1 MKKQLYFTFIILT
14 ILESLCISSCQ
25 IEMAHSLFNTSN
37 QTDALFFSSD
47 EVGGFGS
54 LTGNLQVGFGSRT
67 IYPSNPV
74 SLTGFGSPL
83 RRLLPPDIV
92 NAGNGATYCKPYQS
106 IDKEP
111 RVKSLLF
118 KGTNNYAD
126 GYYLIISIDVVAIP
140 IDFNL
145 KVLKILQQNF
155 PNQNFTHATVQFIAT
170 HTHSGPAGLAEN
182 PFWAIAVCDSFT
194 PSIYDIVS
202 NQVLAAVSD
211 SLRNLNN
218 IQNIDTANAQ
228 IPGYNFTRFTGIQ
241 VDANAYYINFKDIN
255 TNSMG
260 CFQVFSGHPT
270 WYGMSDLIFSSD
282 FAGYVEY
289 QLQSQTGAS
298 TCIFLNA
305 TVGNATI
312 VSPPDKNIF
321 VQNFVK
327 DVFTRITANQAAPT
341 SLSYGTVFITLP
353 GFQINYSGCGINL
366 GIIPQSFI
374 QNVFSIKSSDF
385 TNNITKLSWFSIAGT
400 YFFMVPGEPLYDMK
414 LAMQSLL
421 AQQFPN
427 IKSFYLL
434 STAND
439 YVGYLMT
446 SDNYSTQNIDTCST
460 LHGPDA
466 SATIVKGFLSA
477 LNQSGL

>member
-1 MKKQLYFTFIILT
+1 MKKKLYFVLFILIFQSFFAT
-14 ILESLCISSCQ
+14 SCQ
-25 IEMAHSLFNTSN
+25 IEIAHSLFNTSS
-37 QTDALFFSSD
+37 QTDALFFSSND
-47 EVGGFGS
+47 TGGFGT

-111 RVKSLLF
+111 RVKSMLF
-118 KGTNNYAD
+118 KGTNNNTD
-126 GYYLIISIDVVAIP
+126 GYYLIVSIDVVAIP

-145 KVLKILQQNF
+145 KVLKMLQQNF

-182 PFWAIAVCDSFT
+182 PFWAIAVCDSFN
-194 PSIYDIVS
+194 SNIYDIVS
-202 NQVLAAVSD
+202 AQIIAAVSD
-211 SLRNLNN
+211 SLGNLNS
-218 IQNIDTANAQ
+218 IQTIDSANAQ
-228 IPGYNFTRFTGIQ
+228 IPGYNFTRFAGMD
-241 VDANAYYINFKDIN
+241 VDTSAFYINFKDIN
-255 TNSMG
+255 SNSMG

-270 WYGMSDLIFSSD
+270 WYGMSDLTFSSD
-282 FAGYVEY
+282 FAGYVENR
-289 QLQSQTGAS
+289 LQSQTGAN

-305 TVGNATI
+305 TVGNAT
-312 VSPPDKNIF
+312 VTSPPDKNIF

-327 DVFTRITANQAAPT
+327 DVIAKTTLNQAAPT
-341 SLSYGTVFITLP
+341 SLGYGTVFITLP

-366 GIIPQSFI
+366 GFIPQSFF
-374 QNVFSIKSSDF
+374 QSVFSIKSSDI
-385 TNNITKLSWFSIAGT
+385 TNNITKISWFSIAGT
-400 YFFMVPGEPLYDMK
+400 YFFMFPGEPLYDTK

-427 IKSFYLL
+427 INSFYVL

-446 SDNYSTQNIDTCST
+446 SSNYSTQNIDTCST
-460 LHGPDA
+460 LHGPDT
-466 SATIVKGFLSA
+466 SATIINGFLSG
-477 LNQSGL
+477 LHQSGQ